1 MPPILVHTSEAL
13 FRKYSTT
20 AKAINDTAHDTIH
33 DTIHDN
39 KFIAIENL
47 SHRVLWLLNNEMS
60 KDELMAALE
69 LKNRDN
75 FQKTYIKPAVEVGL
89 IELTLPAKKT

>member
-1 MPPILVHTSEAL
+1 MVILWRPFA
-13 FRKYSTT
+13 T
-20 AKAINDTAHDTIH
+20 AKAIHDTAHDTAHDTIH

-60 KDELMAALE
+60 
-69 LKNRDN
+69 
-75 FQKTYIKPAVEVGL
+75 
-89 IELTLPAKKT
+89 

>member
-1 MPPILVHTSEAL
+1 MLPILVHTSEAL

-20 AKAINDTAHDTIH
+20 AKAIHDTAHDTAH

-47 SHRVLWLLNNEMS
+47 SHRVVWLLNNEMS
-60 KDELMAALE
+60 RNELMAALE

-75 FQKTYIKPAVEVGL
+75 F
-89 IELTLPAKKT
+89 

>member
-1 MPPILVHTSEAL
+1 VILWRPFA
-13 FRKYSTT
+13 T
-20 AKAINDTAHDTIH
+20 AKAIHDTAH

-47 SHRVLWLLNNEMS
+47 SHRVVWILNNEMS
-60 KDELMAALE
+60 RDELMAALE

-75 FQKTYIKPAVEVGL
+75 FQKTYIKTAVEDGL
-89 IELTLPAKKT
+89 IELTLPDKKT

>member
-1 MPPILVHTSEAL
+1 MLPILVHTSEAL

-20 AKAINDTAHDTIH
+20 AKAIHDTAHDTAH

-69 LKNRDN
+69 LNKRNN
-75 FQKTYIKPAVEVGL
+75 FQKTYIKPAVEDGL
-89 IELTLPAKKT
+89 IEMA

>member
-1 MPPILVHTSEAL
+1 LVHTSEAL

-20 AKAINDTAHDTIH
+20 AKAIHDNAHDTAHDTIH

-75 FQKTYIKPAVEVGL
+75 FQKTYIKPAVEDGL
-89 IELTLPAKKT
+89 IEMA

>member
-1 MPPILVHTSEAL
+1 MLPILVHTSEAL

-20 AKAINDTAHDTIH
+20 AKAIHDIIHDIIHDTIH
-33 DTIHDN
+33 DT
-39 KFIAIENL
+39 KFIAIGNL
-47 SHRVLWLLNNEMS
+47 SHRVVWLLNNEMS
-60 KDELMAALE
+60 RDELMAALK